1 MAVSP
6 VLRFSQAPGQVAR
19 MTINALTPALPL
31 VFAVALASCGSPIPE
46 AEEPRR
52 PTEVCNAAD
61 FEYLQGEPI
70 DAVASLNTGLQ
81 VRVLGPD
88 DFVPRDFDP
97 NRLTFTETPDGN
109 VSRIFCG

>member
-1 MAVSP
+1 M
-6 VLRFSQAPGQVAR
+6 
-19 MTINALTPALPL
+19 PALPL
-31 VFAVALASCGSPIPE
+31 AFVVVLASCGSPIPE
-46 AEEPRR
+46 EPA
-52 PTEVCNAAD
+52 PPAVVCNAAD
-61 FEYLQGEPI
+61 FDYLKGEPI
-70 DAVASLNTGLQ
+70 ETVATLNTGLQ